1 MLLTQEIRTRN
12 KVNYTIFNQNLAIR
26 LGVAKFGACKASTAT
41 PEDLSLQLPEKKF
54 WRIEHTT

>member
-54 WRIEHTT
+54 